1 MIDFKNHEKGF
12 RHKRMTLP
20 IQSLLDWVM
29 QHRIVVNP
37 MFTYHRSWGRHV
49 KVQFI
54 ESIFLGMP
62 VPDFWCEENNYGELS
77 VLDGSQYLE
86 CLIEFV
92 QDRFKL
98 QDMKILHDLEGCTY
112 TELPFHYSSSF
123 LGRTDIELRIIS
135 YDTDPLLK
143 YEFFKGMNKDA
154 YGFSVQAA
162 RNYAFSYLPG
172 FLTELR
178 ESNNGFVGFDAN
190 ERDYSRSSFK
200 LAFNV
205 DEIYL
210 LLISLVLLNHR
221 AISENVRVGV
231 ADLLDSGMLFLNENT
246 WCLSNLAAE
255 VKKNFEFIHSE
266 IGLSLHVASSG
277 LSSYSRV
284 DSGRVLKGWA
294 EVSVD
299 GLVYAFVRALNGR
312 RIHIDV
318 LMNPPRYLR
327 GRTINAICADLFG
340 DRNA

>member
-1 MIDFKNHEKGF
+1 MIDSKSHEKGF

-37 MFTYHRSWGRHV
+37 MFTYHRAWGRH
-49 KVQFI
+49 KKIQFI
-54 ESIFLGMP
+54 EGIFLGMP

-77 VLDGSQYLE
+77 VIDGSQYLE
-86 CLIEFV
+86 CIVEFV
-92 QDRFKL
+92 QGGLKL
-98 QDMKILHDLEGCTY
+98 QDMNILHDLEGYTY
-112 TELPFHYSSSF
+112 SDLPFHYGSSF

-162 RNYAFSYLPG
+162 RNYAFSYLSG

-178 ESNNGFVGFDAN
+178 ESNKSFVGFDAN
-190 ERDYSRSSFK
+190 DRDYSRSSFK

-205 DEIYL
+205 DEVFL
-210 LLISLVLLNHR
+210 LLISLVLLKHK
-221 AISENVRVGV
+221 AISEVVRVGV
-231 ADLLDSGMLFLNENT
+231 ADLLDSSMLFLNENT
-246 WCLSNLAAE
+246 WCLSDVAAE
-255 VKKNFEFIHSE
+255 VKKCFEFISSDT
-266 IGLSLHVASSG
+266 GLSLHVASSG

-284 DSGRVLKGWA
+284 DSRQVFKGWA

-299 GLVYAFVRALNGR
+299 GLVYAFVQALNER
-312 RIHIDV
+312 RIHV
-318 LMNPPRYLR
+318 ELLMNPPRYLR
-327 GRTINAICADLFG
+327 GRTISAICADLFG
-340 DRNA
+340 DGNA